1 MFVEPAGVTKS
12 FVEPICYFGLHKL
25 NSGVWR
31 LHKAAPLVIEKKER
45 FKRDL
50 KES

>member
-1 MFVEPAGVTKS
+1 MLVELAGVINY
-12 FVEPICYFGLHKL
+12 FMEPIFCFGLHKI
-25 NSGVWR
+25 NSGVWG
-31 LHKAAPLVIEKKER
+31 LHKAAPLVTEKKER